1 MVSKIRA
8 FLHKEN
14 LKKAGLFFLINLG
27 FFVCLFPVVV
37 LKGPFSNLSNTV
49 IGAVATS
56 RHHSLLEYVMSKEE
70 INSYLANPTTGRI
83 SLKLPQFR
91 LSHSDSLKL
100 IEINGARYKGYLL
113 EIADPTRVKVGV
125 AQELGRE
132 GQTPSEIARKYKA
145 IAAINAGG
153 FDDPQGQGNGGIPT
167 GVVIKGGKFLAGEKI
182 PGRIQLVGLDWR
194 GTLIVGSYTIKEM
207 KNMGI
212 REGVSFLPA
221 LIINGKKQ
229 ITDDGGWGIA
239 PRTAIGQRKDGT
251 ILFLVIDGRQPP
263 YSIGATLTD
272 VQNVLFEN
280 GAYTA
285 GNLDGGSST
294 VLYYD
299 NEIVNH
305 PANLLG
311 VSGERPVPT
320 ALIVTK

>member
-1 MVSKIRA
+1 MLNKLKI
-8 FLHKEN
+8 LTDKN
-14 LKKAGLFFLINLG
+14 ILKKAGLFIAINLLI
-27 FFVCLFPVVV
+27 FCFLLPVVA
-37 LKGPFSNLSNTV
+37 LKGPFTNLSNAV
-49 IGAVATS
+49 IGAIATS
-56 RHHSLLEYVMSKEE
+56 RHHHWLEYVMSKED
-70 INSYLANPTTGRI
+70 IAAYIAAPVTTRV
-83 SLKLPQFR
+83 SLKLPQFK
-91 LSHSDSLKL
+91 LSHSDSIKL

-125 AQELGRE
+125 AQELGQK
-132 GQTPSEIARKYKA
+132 GQTTSEIAQRYKA
-145 IAAINAGG
+145 VAAINAGG

-167 GVVIKGGKFLAGEKI
+167 GVVIKSGKFLTGEKL

-194 GTLIVGSYTIKEM
+194 GTLIVGSYTTREM
-207 KNMGI
+207 KNMGV

-251 ILFLVIDGRQPP
+251 ILFLVIDGRQPG

-294 VLYYD
+294 VLYYED
-299 NEIVNH
+299 EVINH
-305 PANLLG
+305 PANLTG